1 MKLAS
6 LISGGKD
13 SIYAAYLAKQAGH
26 SIEYL
31 LGMESDNKESYMFH
45 THNLHLLQTIS
56 ELTGIP
62 LITGNTKGIE
72 EDELKDLQSLLD
84 KVKGKVAGIT
94 TGAIASNY
102 QKQRI
107 DRLCEEL
114 GLQSIAP
121 FWGREPEEV
130 LREMLA
136 AGFEMIIVAVGAP
149 PLDEKWLGRQID
161 EKCIDELVQLNKK
174 YGIHIMF
181 EGGEAESFVTWC
193 PLYGNKKI
201 VIEESEKVWDPKTR
215 SGYLEIK
222 KVRVEEQELP

>member
-6 LISGGKD
+6 LVSGGKD
-13 SIYAAYLAKQAGH
+13 SIYAAYLAKQAGN

-62 LITGNTKGIE
+62 LITGKTAGVKE
-72 EDELKDLQSLLD
+72 EELEDLKNLLFN
-84 KVKGKVAGIT
+84 VKGKVDGIT

-107 DRLCEEL
+107 DKICKEL

-121 FWGREPEEV
+121 FWGRDPEEV
-130 LREMLA
+130 LREMVS
-136 AGFEMIIVAVGAP
+136 AGFEIIIVAVGAP
-149 PLDEKWLGRQID
+149 PLDEKWLGRKID
-161 EKCIDELVQLNKK
+161 VKCIDELVGLNRKH
-174 YGIHIMF
+174 GIHIMF

-201 VIEESEKVWDPKTR
+201 VIEDAEKMWDAKTR
-215 SGYLEIK
+215 SGSLVVK
-222 KVRVEEQELP
+222 KFRVADIV

>member
-13 SIYAAYLAKQAGH
+13 SIYAVYLAKQAGH

-31 LGMESDNKESYMFH
+31 LGMESENKESYMFH

-56 ELTGIP
+56 ELTWIP
-62 LITGNTKGIE
+62 LITGKTKGIK
-72 EDELKDLQSLLD
+72 EDELKDLQSLLE
-84 KVKGKVAGIT
+84 KVKDKVAGIT

-107 DRLCEEL
+107 DNICKEL
-114 GLQSIAP
+114 GLQSMAP
-121 FWGREPEEV
+121 FWGRNPEEV
-130 LREMLA
+130 LREMIA
-136 AGFEMIIVAVGAP
+136 AGFEIIIVAVGAP
-149 PLDEKWLGRQID
+149 PLDEKWLGRKID
-161 EKCIDELVQLNKK
+161 EECINDLVELNKK

-201 VIEESEKVWDPKTR
+201 VIEESEKIWDAKTR
-215 SGYLEIK
+215 SGSLIIK
-222 KVRVEEQELP
+222 KVKVADKE